1 MNMMFDSMLKCFLC
15 FIMMLLP
22 ISVISQVQKNGSS
35 LYPTL
40 ESQREPLYTEIR
52 TLHHSSEDSM
62 TILAMFRIQYDALL
76 FEKSTSFRG
85 AYVAFP
91 SLEIES
97 KDSNGIIKSRIQW
110 KDSVFASSYEQTNS
124 ESLYAYGLRAITV
137 LKTQYAVMIA
147 LMDKG
152 QIIKKVRMPV
162 RIYSMVIFHFLPK
175 NNMLCSNF
183 HQKSRTIPLHSYG
196 LEQMKNMQNM

>member
-1 MNMMFDSMLKCFLC
+1 MNMMFDLMLKYFLC
-15 FIMMLLP
+15 IIMMLLP

-52 TLHHSSEDSM
+52 TLHHFSEDSM

-110 KDSVFASSYEQTNS
+110 KDSVFASNYEQTNS
-124 ESLYAYGLRAITV
+124 ESLYAYGLRA
-137 LKTQYAVMIA
+137 KTQ
-147 LMDKG
+147 
-152 QIIKKVRMPV
+152 
-162 RIYSMVIFHFLPK
+162 
-175 NNMLCSNF
+175 
-183 HQKSRTIPLHSYG
+183 
-196 LEQMKNMQNM
+196 

>member
-1 MNMMFDSMLKCFLC
+1 MMCDSMLKYFLC

-85 AYVAFP
+85 GYVAFP

-110 KDSVFASSYEQTNS
+110 KDFHKSPVSRPLSRKNCSCLRFPNSYDGYRREWVP
-124 ESLYAYGLRAITV
+124 R
-137 LKTQYAVMIA
+137 
-147 LMDKG
+147 
-152 QIIKKVRMPV
+152 QI
-162 RIYSMVIFHFLPK
+162 
-175 NNMLCSNF
+175 
-183 HQKSRTIPLHSYG
+183 
-196 LEQMKNMQNM
+196 